1 MLRRMRSFLERV
13 CLYVG
18 SRGCRDAT
26 RLVYR
31 RNCAQASVY
40 NWDEYWEVG
49 SEVVSKL
56 GCLGASPLRLRA
68 ETCCGQISLSSRLT
82 HTSLFT
88 YRLPCL
94 LQNCTNILD
103 YPTENGNAYSQA
115 QAILFLDHEIWKYY
129 KMKEIGSI
137 VLNCS

>member
-1 MLRRMRSFLERV
+1 MRRMRSFLGTEWA
-13 CLYVG
+13 CLYVS
-18 SRGCRDAT
+18 SRGCRDAM

-88 YRLPCL
+88 YRLPYL
-94 LQNCTNILD
+94 LQNYTNLLD
-103 YPTENGNAYSQA
+103 YPTENGNGIRRRNYS
-115 QAILFLDHEIWKYY
+115 LLGSRNLDPWNIIKWK
-129 KMKEIGSI
+129 KL
-137 VLNCS
+137 V

>member
-1 MLRRMRSFLERV
+1 MRSFLGTERV
-13 CLYVG
+13 CLYVS

-68 ETCCGQISLSSRLT
+68 ETCCGQISLSCLT

-88 YRLPCL
+88 YRLSCL
-94 LQNCTNILD
+94 LQNYTNILD
-103 YPTENGNAYSQA
+103 YPIENGTGIRRRSYS
-115 QAILFLDHEIWKYY
+115 LFVSRNLDPWNIIKWK
-129 KMKEIGSI
+129 KLII
-137 VLNCS
+137 